1 MFEIIK
7 LYVVIGAGLY
17 LGLMLHHGSA
27 FNEQEFVT
35 FMLGWPMMAKQFLTS
50 Q

>member
-17 LGLMLHHGSA
+17 LGLMFHGSA

-35 FMLGWPMMAKQFLTS
+35 FMLEWPMMAKQFLTS